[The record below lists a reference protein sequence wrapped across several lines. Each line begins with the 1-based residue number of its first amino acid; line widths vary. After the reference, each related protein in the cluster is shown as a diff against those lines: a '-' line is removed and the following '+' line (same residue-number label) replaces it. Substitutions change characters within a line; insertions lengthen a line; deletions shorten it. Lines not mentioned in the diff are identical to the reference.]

1 MEVMMRNEPDP
12 DAIAEEAVGQRR
24 DRTPPHASNEKGA
37 ISLEETIQR
46 NAISSGPEASIS
58 AKTAESVGE
67 RVDDA
72 YSNPERISLP
82 PDRHTR
88 FSSHQFN
95 DQSFLIAVACF
106 TLGYLTAVWLHGR
119 ISAYSSKLATFQI
132 TKSPLAD
139 QHQGSF
145 VQSTVLKTITE
156 HPQGMTVPEICS
168 ELGSQG
174 IGHQSIANALNDLV
188 QAQKLGW
195 ERTAGKYYSTAAEMP
210 TAPDQP
216 SS

>member
-82 PDRHTR
+82 PDRRTR
-88 FSSHQFN
+88 FSSHPFN
-95 DQSFLIAVACF
+95 DQSFLIVVACF
-106 TLGYLTAVWLHGR
+106 TLGYLTAEWLHGR
-119 ISAYSSKLATFQI
+119 IRAYSKPAPFQI

-139 QHQGSF
+139 QHQGGF

-156 HPQGMTVPEICS
+156 HPQGMTTAEICS

-195 ERTAGKYYSTAAEMP
+195 ERTADKYHSNAAEVP